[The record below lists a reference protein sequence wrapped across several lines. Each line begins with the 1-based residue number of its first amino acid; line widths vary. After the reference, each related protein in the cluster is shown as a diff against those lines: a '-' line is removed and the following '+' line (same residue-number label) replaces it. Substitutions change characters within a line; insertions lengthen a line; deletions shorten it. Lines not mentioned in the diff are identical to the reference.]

1 MERRRYAN
9 EIEAPDY
16 NYKIILVGNKRVGKT
31 SITNR
36 AVFEEFNEQE
46 QSTRVVQISQKL
58 INIENTDKWAQLH
71 IWDTLGQEKF
81 MALAPLFFRRSVGAF
96 LCYDVTSME
105 SFKALDKWYEQIC
118 KNTDSKVI
126 VMMLGNKKDKENREV
141 PYNLAAQYAMEH
153 DFGLMEVSAKHGS
166 GIKEAFNRMIA
177 EVYKFQTLELGA
189 DDEITVAGGMRKQS
203 VADLRANLSSIILNP
218 NMHYYKEEGGQE
230 PKKKKGCNC

>member
-1 MERRRYAN
+1 
-9 EIEAPDY
+9 
-16 NYKIILVGNKRVGKT
+16 
-31 SITNR
+31 
-36 AVFEEFNEQE
+36 
-46 QSTRVVQISQKL
+46 
-58 INIENTDKWAQLH
+58 
-71 IWDTLGQEKF
+71 

-118 KNTDSKVI
+118 KNTDSKVL

-141 PYNLAAQYAMEH
+141 PYNLAAQYAMER

-189 DDEITVAGGMRKQS
+189 EDEISVVGGRKQS
-203 VADLRANLSSIILNP
+203 LIDMRANLNSIVLNP
-218 NMHYYKEEGGQE
+218 NMHYYNQE
-230 PKKKKGCNC
+230 KGSAESKKKKKCNC